1 MATSDATQSGD
12 GAQQGGNGE
21 GGNGGTS
28 PDDVVGLKEIRFGE
42 VKHDLPDEETCRT
55 VLQKMLL
62 IRRFEERAGE
72 MYAKAKI
79 GGFLH
84 LCIGEEATIVGA
96 TQALRDT
103 DYLMSTYREH
113 GQALARGTHPNA
125 VMAELFGRV
134 DGCSGGRGGS
144 MHLFDWDK
152 RFLGGYGIV
161 GGSLPLSAGVALAAD
176 YQGSEDVILSM
187 MGDGATNQG
196 TFGETMN
203 LAALWKLPVVFVIIN
218 NQFGMG
224 TALHRHSAVTD
235 LSLKAQGFGVP
246 GTRCDGMDALDV
258 HDVVTGALKCAREER
273 KPQLVEAV
281 TYRFRGHSMADP
293 EEYRSKDE
301 VEEWRERDPIQ
312 AFAKRLQDEDVISKD
327 EFEELDKK
335 AIEAVDESVQ
345 FADNSPFPD
354 LDSLYDD
361 VYVYNS
367 DVPAW
372 WTVDERSPEVHRGE
386 QEREAGD
393 IPHQLAEAGAAYANV
408 GDQKARSRR
417 QKGEDDEESNGADE
431 EESGGDED
439 SGEETE
445 ASAESAQGGGDSG
458 EDESRSDETGDEV
471 DEPGEGEGEGDD
483 AGEGEVS
490 GDEPEAEG
498 GAD

>member
-1 MATSDATQSGD
+1 MATRSKSKAKDGNGD
-12 GAQQGGNGE
+12 GAAPAE
-21 GGNGGTS
+21 VA
-28 PDDVVGLKEIRFGE
+28 DAVHMGE
-42 VKHDLPDEETCRT
+42 VKHDLPDKETCET
-55 VLQKMLL
+55 VLAKMML

-84 LCIGEEATIVGA
+84 LCIGEEATVVGG

-113 GQALARGTHPNA
+113 GQALARGTEPKS
-125 VMAELFGRV
+125 VMAELFGRQT
-134 DGCSGGRGGS
+134 GCSKGRGGS

-161 GGSLPLSAGVALAAD
+161 GGSLPLSAGVALAND
-176 YQGSEDVILSM
+176 YLGNEDVILSM

-235 LSLKAQGFGVP
+235 LSLKSEGFGVP
-246 GTRCDGMDALDV
+246 GTRCDGMDVLDV
-258 HDVVTGALKCAREER
+258 HSVVTEALKCAREER

-281 TYRFRGHSMADP
+281 TYRYRGHSMADP
-293 EEYRSKDE
+293 EEYRTKEE
-301 VEEWRERDPIQ
+301 VEEWRQRDPIK
-312 AFAKRLQDEDVISKD
+312 AFADRLIDEDVLTQEDVEKFD
-327 EFEELDKK
+327 QQ
-335 AIEAVDESVQ
+335 AIETVDEAVK
-345 FADNSPFPD
+345 FADESPFPD

-361 VYVYNS
+361 IYVFDS

-386 QEREAGD
+386 REREAGD
-393 IPHQLAEAGAAYANV
+393 VPHKLAEQGAAYAGV
-408 GDQKARSRR
+408 ERRARKR
-417 QKGEDDEESNGADE
+417 
-431 EESGGDED
+431 DED
-439 SGEETE
+439 EG
-445 ASAESAQGGGDSG
+445 AQ
-458 EDESRSDETGDEV
+458 EDETGENAD
-471 DEPGEGEGEGDD
+471 GEGEAGADD
-483 AGEGEVS
+483 AEER
-490 GDEPEAEG
+490 G
-498 GAD
+498 GAG